1 MNIVAGNKRQ
11 TILNSFLSEY
21 SFGKIQYTL
30 NLNDAGILA
39 ESEKKEFSQN
49 LNFKFSEWKFSG
61 TESEPKSGN
70 VLFTGKGFEGRT
82 ILAILQ
88 SNSKGEKARAI
99 FAYSACVAQAVKQ
112 GAELPANGAGG
123 ILYGETKNKIRILF
137 LPPNIFEFS
146 ARNAGDSEY
155 QKLQGVWQDQNF
167 LSKNKNDAN
176 NARALLFTR
185 AVFIYNALSGELP
198 FPKENLEERQ
208 ADILDANYLPLEN
221 KINGVSEIL
230 SNALSFDLERASS
243 KSDSA
248 QIKEQLL
255 DGERNFCFEELRRE
269 LALEKNGDVAD
280 AQRKPKL
287 SDAEFKALAKKILS
301 QKNTRAEASRTFRRN
316 ATQFTVGVILL
327 IAILITSHY
336 IRKDNLTKPTTLS
349 LSARETV
356 EVFFTGMHTVDINLM
371 QYSSKGKSAQHLS
384 DSVGNIHVA
393 SKMRSAYSQESGIL
407 SPEMWLYEPE
417 LQDSWQFGLTNF
429 LLGEN
434 GTSLEAADNRKIA
447 PRRLEKPAPISEKNG
462 AKKTFDI
469 SFFRVHSEGPES
481 DISAEKFW
489 GTVETTFVKNRWLLT
504 EANLNSEEN
513 KISMREFEAER
524 KSALEQSGGDA
535 IAAAEI
541 LREKYEWIPTQAAMH
556 NAQIE
561 YETQFERRLRGELY

>member
-1 MNIVAGNKRQ
+1 M
-11 TILNSFLSEY
+11 
-21 SFGKIQYTL
+21 
-30 NLNDAGILA
+30 
-39 ESEKKEFSQN
+39 
-49 LNFKFSEWKFSG
+49 
-61 TESEPKSGN
+61 
-70 VLFTGKGFEGRT
+70 
-82 ILAILQ
+82 
-88 SNSKGEKARAI
+88 
-99 FAYSACVAQAVKQ
+99 
-112 GAELPANGAGG
+112 
-123 ILYGETKNKIRILF
+123 
-137 LPPNIFEFS
+137 
-146 ARNAGDSEY
+146 
-155 QKLQGVWQDQNF
+155 
-167 LSKNKNDAN
+167 SKNKNDAN
-176 NARALLFTR
+176 NARALFFTR

-243 KSDSA
+243 KSDST
-248 QIKEQLL
+248 QIKEQLP

-269 LALEKNGDVAD
+269 FALEKNGDVAD

-287 SDAEFKALAKKILS
+287 SDEEFKALAKKILGK
-301 QKNTRAEASRTFRRN
+301 KNTRAEASRAFRRN

-356 EVFFTGMHTVDINLM
+356 EVFFTGMHTIDTNLM
-371 QYSSKGKSAQHLS
+371 QYSSNGKSAQRLS

-407 SPEMWLYEPE
+407 SPEMWLYKPE

-434 GTSLEAADNRKIA
+434 GTSLEAANNRKVA
-447 PRRLEKPAPISEKNG
+447 PRRIEKPEPISEKNG

-489 GTVETTFVKNRWLLT
+489 GTAETTFVKNRWLLT

-513 KISMREFEAER
+513 KIPMQEFEAER
-524 KSALEQSGGDA
+524 KTALEQSGGDA
-535 IAAAEI
+535 ILAAEI

-561 YETQFERRLRGELY
+561 YETQFEKRIRGELY